1 VTHSFNPRTWGRQI
15 QKGICEFIASLV
27 YMVSSRTAR
36 ATWRDPVSKQVEKR
50 IKKEREGRREGE
62 EMKLLNEQHSFST
75 PLFCLSGGSLYSLTP
90 LPPPLHLLCTSHVC
104 SLLTGKE
111 V

>member
-1 VTHSFNPRTWGRQI
+1 
-15 QKGICEFIASLV
+15 
-27 YMVSSRTAR
+27 
-36 ATWRDPVSKQVEKR
+36 
-50 IKKEREGRREGE
+50 
-62 EMKLLNEQHSFST
+62 MKLLNEQHSFST

-111 V
+111 VQAGSDGGEGYSHLALPETKEMTLPLECRLANSLQA